1 MATAVVYRSA
11 RLVDASAADIRQLTR
26 LGVTEVLDLRT
37 PDVARRSPDPAVP
50 GATNR
55 LVNLFAVAR
64 ASSVSLGSVA
74 EARTRMRAVNVAFVT
89 DPAQRARTA
98 VVLRSIAKAHGPVL
112 IHCTEGKDRTG
123 WISAVLQL
131 VAGVDRSEI
140 VAEYLKS
147 NDYRRRLIAQAYQQT
162 LASSGARRAAIQR
175 ATLVV
180 ESSYL
185 TAGLSALE
193 SRYGSVDRYLAV
205 GLGLDA
211 ATIAALRARL
221 IAG

>member
-1 MATAVVYRSA
+1 MATGVVYRSA
-11 RLVDASAADIRQLTR
+11 RLADASAADIRQLTR

-74 EARTRMRAVNVAFVT
+74 EARARMRAVNVAFVT

-98 VVLRSIAKAHGPVL
+98 VVLRSIAKARGPVL

-193 SRYGSVDRYLAV
+193 ARYGSVDRYLAA

-211 ATIAALRARL
+211 ATVAALRARL